1 VETAPVEKNDG
12 GERQRTTV
20 RSVNME
26 KHYTHKNV
34 SSTRK
39 HRKRE
44 RERERVTFFDF
55 AGDRSGRQ
63 IRRRNEPASQR
74 ERTTVSQR
82 ERERERES
90 VCAGDRFGCQICRRN
105 ETAGQRERM
114 TCAPET
120 EGAVSHR

>member
-82 ERERERES
+82 ERERER
-90 VCAGDRFGCQICRRN
+90 A
-105 ETAGQRERM
+105 
-114 TCAPET
+114 CAPEIDSVAKFVGET
-120 EGAVSHR
+120 KRPARERE